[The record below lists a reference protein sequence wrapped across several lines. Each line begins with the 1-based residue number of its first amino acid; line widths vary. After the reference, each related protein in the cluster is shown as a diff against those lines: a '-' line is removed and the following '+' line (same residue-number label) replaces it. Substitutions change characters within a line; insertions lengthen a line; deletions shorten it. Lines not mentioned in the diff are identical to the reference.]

1 MAEEKNIDPLVFMQQ
16 ELCDMWGINNQTK
29 YVFYYDESN
38 NCRKFWV
45 DDSKQQFNTDHTADF
60 VLAGLVRKE
69 EEKVEASLETF
80 RKPLKLQ
87 ANVEE
92 IKFKN
97 LYAKGDFLQ
106 CVKERRL
113 FETLSWIDKSPF
125 YIHYT
130 NVNNLFYTLVEIFDS
145 IVKPDE
151 ISEFGYDY
159 FKMKSVF
166 YYMFKGKADAL
177 QILMFK
183 YKYPNIQREDVEA
196 FCNDLLFLL
205 GSRREMKEEEKFLA
219 GMLARAAQSDELVF
233 LHDND
238 DYVMQENY
246 AEFYADP
253 IRKYQKSRHIF
264 DEETT
269 VQDIVKKQI
278 AMGENMADN
287 FNFVKSET
295 DIFVQLSDVVAG
307 ILGKLFKYINSTSVN
322 QRRRDVEGLSKLQ
335 VENILLIDKLRMEAD
350 RENPGFLCSIGPWDG
365 IGILNRFFEMVNCLQ
380 SIFNKFGIDRISKLM
395 ITHLHYDHI
404 NGIEHLIKRGWIDA
418 NTEVWMNTQYPWK
431 QPTYNRILLQLS
443 ALGVKF
449 IDPIIGNS
457 TNNIHILYP
466 DVSFN
471 KKNKAPKNNINNTS
485 VLYQIC
491 FGENSMLFTGD
502 IETEGWENVSTC
514 MPNLCKST
522 YYCISHHGSITGH
535 IRSNCMPANCCI
547 TTLADCAD
555 STRLQVLM
563 GRDGAYKGVYS
574 RKVLGDFKNIEKT
587 EEAQK
592 YLSLDW
598 KTGKVRSV

>member
-1 MAEEKNIDPLVFMQQ
+1 LVTKNAVFMRSVAFRKRLNNSNMGGIRSMAEEKNIDLLVSMQQ
-16 ELCDMWGINNQTK
+16 EICDMWGINNQTK

-45 DDSKQQFNTDHTADF
+45 DDSKQQFNTDYTADF

-183 YKYPNIQREDVEA
+183 YKYPNIQWEDVEA

-205 GSRREMKEEEKFLA
+205 GSRREMEEEEKFLA
-219 GMLARAAQSDELVF
+219 GMLARAVETDELVF

-246 AEFYADP
+246 AEFYTDP

-287 FNFVKSET
+287 FKYVKSET
-295 DIFVQLSDVVAG
+295 DIFVQLLDVVAG

-365 IGILNRFFEMVNCLQ
+365 IGILNRFFEMV
-380 SIFNKFGIDRISKLM
+380 K
-395 ITHLHYDHI
+395 
-404 NGIEHLIKRGWIDA
+404 
-418 NTEVWMNTQYPWK
+418 
-431 QPTYNRILLQLS
+431 
-443 ALGVKF
+443 
-449 IDPIIGNS
+449 
-457 TNNIHILYP
+457 
-466 DVSFN
+466 
-471 KKNKAPKNNINNTS
+471 
-485 VLYQIC
+485 
-491 FGENSMLFTGD
+491 
-502 IETEGWENVSTC
+502 
-514 MPNLCKST
+514 
-522 YYCISHHGSITGH
+522 
-535 IRSNCMPANCCI
+535 
-547 TTLADCAD
+547 
-555 STRLQVLM
+555 
-563 GRDGAYKGVYS
+563 S
-574 RKVLGDFKNIEKT
+574 RKEK
-587 EEAQK
+587 
-592 YLSLDW
+592 
-598 KTGKVRSV
+598 

>member
-16 ELCDMWGINNQTK
+16 ELCAMWGINNQTK

-219 GMLARAAQSDELVF
+219 GMLARAAESDELVF

-287 FNFVKSET
+287 FKFVKSET
-295 DIFVQLSDVVAG
+295 NIFVQLSDVVAG

-322 QRRRDVEGLSKLQ
+322 QRRRDVEGLTKLQ
-335 VENILLIDKLRMEAD
+335 VEKILLIDKLRMEAD

-365 IGILNRFFEMVNCLQ
+365 IVILNRFFEMV
-380 SIFNKFGIDRISKLM
+380 K
-395 ITHLHYDHI
+395 
-404 NGIEHLIKRGWIDA
+404 
-418 NTEVWMNTQYPWK
+418 
-431 QPTYNRILLQLS
+431 
-443 ALGVKF
+443 
-449 IDPIIGNS
+449 
-457 TNNIHILYP
+457 
-466 DVSFN
+466 
-471 KKNKAPKNNINNTS
+471 
-485 VLYQIC
+485 
-491 FGENSMLFTGD
+491 
-502 IETEGWENVSTC
+502 
-514 MPNLCKST
+514 
-522 YYCISHHGSITGH
+522 
-535 IRSNCMPANCCI
+535 
-547 TTLADCAD
+547 
-555 STRLQVLM
+555 
-563 GRDGAYKGVYS
+563 S
-574 RKVLGDFKNIEKT
+574 RKKK
-587 EEAQK
+587 
-592 YLSLDW
+592 
-598 KTGKVRSV
+598 

>member
-1 MAEEKNIDPLVFMQQ
+1 MDGEKNIDPLVSMQQ

-60 VLAGLVRKE
+60 VLAGVVRKE

-92 IKFKN
+92 IKYKN

-219 GMLARAAQSDELVF
+219 GMLARAAESDELVF

-287 FNFVKSET
+287 FKFVKSET

-335 VENILLIDKLRMEAD
+335 VENIILIDKLRMEAD

-365 IGILNRFFEMVNCLQ
+365 GGILNRFFEMV
-380 SIFNKFGIDRISKLM
+380 K
-395 ITHLHYDHI
+395 
-404 NGIEHLIKRGWIDA
+404 
-418 NTEVWMNTQYPWK
+418 
-431 QPTYNRILLQLS
+431 NRKI
-443 ALGVKF
+443 V
-449 IDPIIGNS
+449 
-457 TNNIHILYP
+457 
-466 DVSFN
+466 
-471 KKNKAPKNNINNTS
+471 
-485 VLYQIC
+485 
-491 FGENSMLFTGD
+491 
-502 IETEGWENVSTC
+502 
-514 MPNLCKST
+514 
-522 YYCISHHGSITGH
+522 
-535 IRSNCMPANCCI
+535 
-547 TTLADCAD
+547 
-555 STRLQVLM
+555 
-563 GRDGAYKGVYS
+563 
-574 RKVLGDFKNIEKT
+574 
-587 EEAQK
+587 
-592 YLSLDW
+592 
-598 KTGKVRSV
+598 

>member
-1 MAEEKNIDPLVFMQQ
+1 MDGEKNIDPLVSMQQ

-29 YVFYYDESN
+29 HVFYYDESN

-60 VLAGLVRKE
+60 VLAGVVRKE

-92 IKFKN
+92 IKYKN

-219 GMLARAAQSDELVF
+219 GMLAKAAESDELVF

-287 FNFVKSET
+287 FKFVKSET

-365 IGILNRFFEMVNCLQ
+365 IRILNRFFEMV
-380 SIFNKFGIDRISKLM
+380 K
-395 ITHLHYDHI
+395 
-404 NGIEHLIKRGWIDA
+404 
-418 NTEVWMNTQYPWK
+418 
-431 QPTYNRILLQLS
+431 
-443 ALGVKF
+443 
-449 IDPIIGNS
+449 
-457 TNNIHILYP
+457 
-466 DVSFN
+466 
-471 KKNKAPKNNINNTS
+471 
-485 VLYQIC
+485 
-491 FGENSMLFTGD
+491 
-502 IETEGWENVSTC
+502 
-514 MPNLCKST
+514 
-522 YYCISHHGSITGH
+522 
-535 IRSNCMPANCCI
+535 
-547 TTLADCAD
+547 
-555 STRLQVLM
+555 
-563 GRDGAYKGVYS
+563 S
-574 RKVLGDFKNIEKT
+574 RKEK
-587 EEAQK
+587 
-592 YLSLDW
+592 
-598 KTGKVRSV
+598 

>member
-1 MAEEKNIDPLVFMQQ
+1 MGGIRSMAEEKNIDPLVFMQQ

-238 DYVMQENY
+238 DYVIQENY

-365 IGILNRFFEMVNCLQ
+365 IGILNRFFEMV
-380 SIFNKFGIDRISKLM
+380 K
-395 ITHLHYDHI
+395 
-404 NGIEHLIKRGWIDA
+404 
-418 NTEVWMNTQYPWK
+418 
-431 QPTYNRILLQLS
+431 
-443 ALGVKF
+443 
-449 IDPIIGNS
+449 
-457 TNNIHILYP
+457 
-466 DVSFN
+466 
-471 KKNKAPKNNINNTS
+471 
-485 VLYQIC
+485 
-491 FGENSMLFTGD
+491 
-502 IETEGWENVSTC
+502 
-514 MPNLCKST
+514 
-522 YYCISHHGSITGH
+522 
-535 IRSNCMPANCCI
+535 
-547 TTLADCAD
+547 
-555 STRLQVLM
+555 
-563 GRDGAYKGVYS
+563 S
-574 RKVLGDFKNIEKT
+574 RKEK
-587 EEAQK
+587 
-592 YLSLDW
+592 
-598 KTGKVRSV
+598 

>member
-1 MAEEKNIDPLVFMQQ
+1 MEGEKNIDPLVTMQQ
-16 ELCDMWGINNQTK
+16 ELCDMWGINSQTK

-219 GMLARAAQSDELVF
+219 GMLARVAESDELVF

-287 FNFVKSET
+287 FKFVKSET

-335 VENILLIDKLRMEAD
+335 VENILLIDKLRMEAG

-365 IGILNRFFEMVNCLQ
+365 IGILNRFFEMV
-380 SIFNKFGIDRISKLM
+380 K
-395 ITHLHYDHI
+395 
-404 NGIEHLIKRGWIDA
+404 
-418 NTEVWMNTQYPWK
+418 
-431 QPTYNRILLQLS
+431 
-443 ALGVKF
+443 
-449 IDPIIGNS
+449 
-457 TNNIHILYP
+457 
-466 DVSFN
+466 
-471 KKNKAPKNNINNTS
+471 
-485 VLYQIC
+485 
-491 FGENSMLFTGD
+491 
-502 IETEGWENVSTC
+502 
-514 MPNLCKST
+514 
-522 YYCISHHGSITGH
+522 
-535 IRSNCMPANCCI
+535 
-547 TTLADCAD
+547 
-555 STRLQVLM
+555 
-563 GRDGAYKGVYS
+563 S
-574 RKVLGDFKNIEKT
+574 RKEK
-587 EEAQK
+587 
-592 YLSLDW
+592 
-598 KTGKVRSV
+598 

>member
-1 MAEEKNIDPLVFMQQ
+1 MGGIRSMAEEKNIDPLVFMQQ

-350 RENPGFLCSIGPWDG
+350 RENPGFLCSIGPWDW
-365 IGILNRFFEMVNCLQ
+365 IGILNRFFEMV
-380 SIFNKFGIDRISKLM
+380 K
-395 ITHLHYDHI
+395 
-404 NGIEHLIKRGWIDA
+404 
-418 NTEVWMNTQYPWK
+418 
-431 QPTYNRILLQLS
+431 
-443 ALGVKF
+443 
-449 IDPIIGNS
+449 
-457 TNNIHILYP
+457 
-466 DVSFN
+466 
-471 KKNKAPKNNINNTS
+471 
-485 VLYQIC
+485 
-491 FGENSMLFTGD
+491 
-502 IETEGWENVSTC
+502 
-514 MPNLCKST
+514 
-522 YYCISHHGSITGH
+522 
-535 IRSNCMPANCCI
+535 
-547 TTLADCAD
+547 
-555 STRLQVLM
+555 
-563 GRDGAYKGVYS
+563 S
-574 RKVLGDFKNIEKT
+574 RKEK
-587 EEAQK
+587 
-592 YLSLDW
+592 
-598 KTGKVRSV
+598 

>member
-1 MAEEKNIDPLVFMQQ
+1 MGGIRSMAEEKNIDPLVFMQQ

-335 VENILLIDKLRMEAD
+335 VENILLIDRK
-350 RENPGFLCSIGPWDG
+350 
-365 IGILNRFFEMVNCLQ
+365 
-380 SIFNKFGIDRISKLM
+380 
-395 ITHLHYDHI
+395 
-404 NGIEHLIKRGWIDA
+404 
-418 NTEVWMNTQYPWK
+418 
-431 QPTYNRILLQLS
+431 
-443 ALGVKF
+443 
-449 IDPIIGNS
+449 
-457 TNNIHILYP
+457 
-466 DVSFN
+466 
-471 KKNKAPKNNINNTS
+471 S
-485 VLYQIC
+485 V
-491 FGENSMLFTGD
+491 
-502 IETEGWENVSTC
+502 V
-514 MPNLCKST
+514 
-522 YYCISHHGSITGH
+522 
-535 IRSNCMPANCCI
+535 
-547 TTLADCAD
+547 
-555 STRLQVLM
+555 
-563 GRDGAYKGVYS
+563 
-574 RKVLGDFKNIEKT
+574 
-587 EEAQK
+587 
-592 YLSLDW
+592 
-598 KTGKVRSV
+598 

>member
-1 MAEEKNIDPLVFMQQ
+1 MAEEKNIDPLVSMQQ

-45 DDSKQQFNTDHTADF
+45 DDSKQQFNTVHTADF

-69 EEKVEASLETF
+69 EKKVEASLETF

-219 GMLARAAQSDELVF
+219 GMLARAAESDELVF

-253 IRKYQKSRHIF
+253 IRKYQKSRHIY

-287 FNFVKSET
+287 FKFVKSET

-365 IGILNRFFEMVNCLQ
+365 IGILNRFFEMV
-380 SIFNKFGIDRISKLM
+380 K
-395 ITHLHYDHI
+395 
-404 NGIEHLIKRGWIDA
+404 
-418 NTEVWMNTQYPWK
+418 
-431 QPTYNRILLQLS
+431 
-443 ALGVKF
+443 
-449 IDPIIGNS
+449 
-457 TNNIHILYP
+457 
-466 DVSFN
+466 
-471 KKNKAPKNNINNTS
+471 
-485 VLYQIC
+485 
-491 FGENSMLFTGD
+491 
-502 IETEGWENVSTC
+502 
-514 MPNLCKST
+514 
-522 YYCISHHGSITGH
+522 
-535 IRSNCMPANCCI
+535 
-547 TTLADCAD
+547 
-555 STRLQVLM
+555 
-563 GRDGAYKGVYS
+563 S
-574 RKVLGDFKNIEKT
+574 RKEK
-587 EEAQK
+587 
-592 YLSLDW
+592 
-598 KTGKVRSV
+598 

>member
-1 MAEEKNIDPLVFMQQ
+1 MGGIRSMAEEKNIDPLVFMQQ

-253 IRKYQKSRHIF
+253 IRKYQKSRHIY

-365 IGILNRFFEMVNCLQ
+365 IGILNRFFEMV
-380 SIFNKFGIDRISKLM
+380 K
-395 ITHLHYDHI
+395 
-404 NGIEHLIKRGWIDA
+404 
-418 NTEVWMNTQYPWK
+418 
-431 QPTYNRILLQLS
+431 
-443 ALGVKF
+443 
-449 IDPIIGNS
+449 
-457 TNNIHILYP
+457 
-466 DVSFN
+466 
-471 KKNKAPKNNINNTS
+471 
-485 VLYQIC
+485 
-491 FGENSMLFTGD
+491 
-502 IETEGWENVSTC
+502 
-514 MPNLCKST
+514 
-522 YYCISHHGSITGH
+522 
-535 IRSNCMPANCCI
+535 
-547 TTLADCAD
+547 
-555 STRLQVLM
+555 
-563 GRDGAYKGVYS
+563 S
-574 RKVLGDFKNIEKT
+574 RKEK
-587 EEAQK
+587 
-592 YLSLDW
+592 
-598 KTGKVRSV
+598 

>member
-1 MAEEKNIDPLVFMQQ
+1 MAEEKNIDSLVSMQQ
-16 ELCDMWGINNQTK
+16 ELCDMWGINTQTK

-87 ANVEE
+87 ANVDE

-145 IVKPDE
+145 IVKPEE

-196 FCNDLLFLL
+196 FCNDLLSLL
-205 GSRREMKEEEKFLA
+205 GRRREMKEEEKFLS
-219 GMLARAAQSDELVF
+219 GMLARAAESNELVF

-264 DEETT
+264 DEEMT

-287 FNFVKSET
+287 FKFVKSET

-322 QRRRDVEGLSKLQ
+322 QRRKDVEGLSRLQ
-335 VENILLIDKLRMEAD
+335 VENILLIDKLRMGAD
-350 RENPGFLCSIGPWDG
+350 QENHGFLCSIGPWDG
-365 IGILNRFFEMVNCLQ
+365 IGILNRFFEMV
-380 SIFNKFGIDRISKLM
+380 KSK
-395 ITHLHYDHI
+395 
-404 NGIEHLIKRGWIDA
+404 K
-418 NTEVWMNTQYPWK
+418 
-431 QPTYNRILLQLS
+431 
-443 ALGVKF
+443 
-449 IDPIIGNS
+449 
-457 TNNIHILYP
+457 
-466 DVSFN
+466 
-471 KKNKAPKNNINNTS
+471 
-485 VLYQIC
+485 
-491 FGENSMLFTGD
+491 
-502 IETEGWENVSTC
+502 
-514 MPNLCKST
+514 
-522 YYCISHHGSITGH
+522 
-535 IRSNCMPANCCI
+535 
-547 TTLADCAD
+547 
-555 STRLQVLM
+555 
-563 GRDGAYKGVYS
+563 
-574 RKVLGDFKNIEKT
+574 EK
-587 EEAQK
+587 
-592 YLSLDW
+592 
-598 KTGKVRSV
+598 

>member
-1 MAEEKNIDPLVFMQQ
+1 MAEEKNIDPLVSMQQ

-69 EEKVEASLETF
+69 GEKVEASLETF

-166 YYMFKGKADAL
+166 YYMLKGKADAL

-219 GMLARAAQSDELVF
+219 GMLARAAENDELVF

-278 AMGENMADN
+278 AMGENTADN
-287 FNFVKSET
+287 FKFVKSET
-295 DIFVQLSDVVAG
+295 NIFVQLSDVVAG

-335 VENILLIDKLRMEAD
+335 IENILLIDKLRMEAD

-365 IGILNRFFEMVNCLQ
+365 IVILNRFFEMV
-380 SIFNKFGIDRISKLM
+380 K
-395 ITHLHYDHI
+395 
-404 NGIEHLIKRGWIDA
+404 
-418 NTEVWMNTQYPWK
+418 
-431 QPTYNRILLQLS
+431 
-443 ALGVKF
+443 
-449 IDPIIGNS
+449 
-457 TNNIHILYP
+457 
-466 DVSFN
+466 
-471 KKNKAPKNNINNTS
+471 
-485 VLYQIC
+485 
-491 FGENSMLFTGD
+491 
-502 IETEGWENVSTC
+502 
-514 MPNLCKST
+514 
-522 YYCISHHGSITGH
+522 
-535 IRSNCMPANCCI
+535 
-547 TTLADCAD
+547 
-555 STRLQVLM
+555 
-563 GRDGAYKGVYS
+563 S
-574 RKVLGDFKNIEKT
+574 RKKK
-587 EEAQK
+587 
-592 YLSLDW
+592 
-598 KTGKVRSV
+598 

>member
-1 MAEEKNIDPLVFMQQ
+1 MEGEKNIDPLVTMQQ

-92 IKFKN
+92 IKFKK

-106 CVKERRL
+106 CVNERRL

-145 IVKPDE
+145 IVEPDE

-183 YKYPNIQREDVEA
+183 YKYPNIRREDVEA

-219 GMLARAAQSDELVF
+219 GMLARAAESDELVF

-253 IRKYQKSRHIF
+253 IRKYQMSRHIF

-287 FNFVKSET
+287 FKFVKSET

-335 VENILLIDKLRMEAD
+335 VENILLIDKLRMEAG

-365 IGILNRFFEMVNCLQ
+365 IGILNRFFEMV
-380 SIFNKFGIDRISKLM
+380 K
-395 ITHLHYDHI
+395 
-404 NGIEHLIKRGWIDA
+404 
-418 NTEVWMNTQYPWK
+418 
-431 QPTYNRILLQLS
+431 
-443 ALGVKF
+443 
-449 IDPIIGNS
+449 
-457 TNNIHILYP
+457 
-466 DVSFN
+466 
-471 KKNKAPKNNINNTS
+471 
-485 VLYQIC
+485 
-491 FGENSMLFTGD
+491 
-502 IETEGWENVSTC
+502 
-514 MPNLCKST
+514 
-522 YYCISHHGSITGH
+522 
-535 IRSNCMPANCCI
+535 
-547 TTLADCAD
+547 
-555 STRLQVLM
+555 
-563 GRDGAYKGVYS
+563 S
-574 RKVLGDFKNIEKT
+574 RKEK
-587 EEAQK
+587 
-592 YLSLDW
+592 
-598 KTGKVRSV
+598 

>member
-1 MAEEKNIDPLVFMQQ
+1 MGGIRSMAEEKNIDPLVFMQQ

-145 IVKPDE
+145 IVKPEE

-365 IGILNRFFEMVNCLQ
+365 IGILNRFFEMV
-380 SIFNKFGIDRISKLM
+380 K
-395 ITHLHYDHI
+395 
-404 NGIEHLIKRGWIDA
+404 
-418 NTEVWMNTQYPWK
+418 
-431 QPTYNRILLQLS
+431 
-443 ALGVKF
+443 
-449 IDPIIGNS
+449 
-457 TNNIHILYP
+457 
-466 DVSFN
+466 
-471 KKNKAPKNNINNTS
+471 
-485 VLYQIC
+485 
-491 FGENSMLFTGD
+491 
-502 IETEGWENVSTC
+502 
-514 MPNLCKST
+514 
-522 YYCISHHGSITGH
+522 
-535 IRSNCMPANCCI
+535 
-547 TTLADCAD
+547 
-555 STRLQVLM
+555 
-563 GRDGAYKGVYS
+563 S
-574 RKVLGDFKNIEKT
+574 RKEK
-587 EEAQK
+587 
-592 YLSLDW
+592 
-598 KTGKVRSV
+598 

>member
-1 MAEEKNIDPLVFMQQ
+1 MAEEKNIDPLVSMQQ
-16 ELCDMWGINNQTK
+16 ELCAMWGINNQTK

-219 GMLARAAQSDELVF
+219 GMLARAAESDELVF

-287 FNFVKSET
+287 FKFVKSET
-295 DIFVQLSDVVAG
+295 NIFVQLSDVVAG

-322 QRRRDVEGLSKLQ
+322 QRRRDVEGLTKLQ

-365 IGILNRFFEMVNCLQ
+365 IVILNRFFEMV
-380 SIFNKFGIDRISKLM
+380 K
-395 ITHLHYDHI
+395 
-404 NGIEHLIKRGWIDA
+404 
-418 NTEVWMNTQYPWK
+418 
-431 QPTYNRILLQLS
+431 
-443 ALGVKF
+443 
-449 IDPIIGNS
+449 
-457 TNNIHILYP
+457 
-466 DVSFN
+466 
-471 KKNKAPKNNINNTS
+471 
-485 VLYQIC
+485 
-491 FGENSMLFTGD
+491 
-502 IETEGWENVSTC
+502 
-514 MPNLCKST
+514 
-522 YYCISHHGSITGH
+522 
-535 IRSNCMPANCCI
+535 
-547 TTLADCAD
+547 
-555 STRLQVLM
+555 
-563 GRDGAYKGVYS
+563 S
-574 RKVLGDFKNIEKT
+574 RKKK
-587 EEAQK
+587 
-592 YLSLDW
+592 
-598 KTGKVRSV
+598 

>member
-1 MAEEKNIDPLVFMQQ
+1 MGGIRSMAEEKNIDPLVFMQQ

-183 YKYPNIQREDVEA
+183 FKYPDIQREDVEA

-287 FNFVKSET
+287 FKFVKSET

-365 IGILNRFFEMVNCLQ
+365 IGILNRFFEMV
-380 SIFNKFGIDRISKLM
+380 K
-395 ITHLHYDHI
+395 
-404 NGIEHLIKRGWIDA
+404 
-418 NTEVWMNTQYPWK
+418 
-431 QPTYNRILLQLS
+431 
-443 ALGVKF
+443 
-449 IDPIIGNS
+449 
-457 TNNIHILYP
+457 
-466 DVSFN
+466 
-471 KKNKAPKNNINNTS
+471 
-485 VLYQIC
+485 
-491 FGENSMLFTGD
+491 
-502 IETEGWENVSTC
+502 
-514 MPNLCKST
+514 
-522 YYCISHHGSITGH
+522 
-535 IRSNCMPANCCI
+535 
-547 TTLADCAD
+547 
-555 STRLQVLM
+555 
-563 GRDGAYKGVYS
+563 S
-574 RKVLGDFKNIEKT
+574 RKEK
-587 EEAQK
+587 
-592 YLSLDW
+592 
-598 KTGKVRSV
+598 

>member
-1 MAEEKNIDPLVFMQQ
+1 MGGIRSMAEEKNIDPLVFMQQ

-365 IGILNRFFEMVNCLQ
+365 IGILNRFFEMV
-380 SIFNKFGIDRISKLM
+380 K
-395 ITHLHYDHI
+395 
-404 NGIEHLIKRGWIDA
+404 
-418 NTEVWMNTQYPWK
+418 
-431 QPTYNRILLQLS
+431 
-443 ALGVKF
+443 
-449 IDPIIGNS
+449 
-457 TNNIHILYP
+457 
-466 DVSFN
+466 
-471 KKNKAPKNNINNTS
+471 
-485 VLYQIC
+485 
-491 FGENSMLFTGD
+491 
-502 IETEGWENVSTC
+502 
-514 MPNLCKST
+514 
-522 YYCISHHGSITGH
+522 
-535 IRSNCMPANCCI
+535 
-547 TTLADCAD
+547 
-555 STRLQVLM
+555 
-563 GRDGAYKGVYS
+563 S
-574 RKVLGDFKNIEKT
+574 RKEK
-587 EEAQK
+587 
-592 YLSLDW
+592 
-598 KTGKVRSV
+598 

>member
-1 MAEEKNIDPLVFMQQ
+1 MEGEKNIDPLVTMQQ

-92 IKFKN
+92 IKFKK

-106 CVKERRL
+106 CVNERRL

-183 YKYPNIQREDVEA
+183 YKYPNIRREDVEA

-219 GMLARAAQSDELVF
+219 GMLARAAESDELVF

-253 IRKYQKSRHIF
+253 IRKYQMSRHIF

-287 FNFVKSET
+287 FKVVQSET

-365 IGILNRFFEMVNCLQ
+365 IGILNRFFEMV
-380 SIFNKFGIDRISKLM
+380 K
-395 ITHLHYDHI
+395 
-404 NGIEHLIKRGWIDA
+404 
-418 NTEVWMNTQYPWK
+418 
-431 QPTYNRILLQLS
+431 
-443 ALGVKF
+443 
-449 IDPIIGNS
+449 
-457 TNNIHILYP
+457 
-466 DVSFN
+466 
-471 KKNKAPKNNINNTS
+471 
-485 VLYQIC
+485 
-491 FGENSMLFTGD
+491 
-502 IETEGWENVSTC
+502 
-514 MPNLCKST
+514 
-522 YYCISHHGSITGH
+522 
-535 IRSNCMPANCCI
+535 
-547 TTLADCAD
+547 
-555 STRLQVLM
+555 
-563 GRDGAYKGVYS
+563 S
-574 RKVLGDFKNIEKT
+574 RKEK
-587 EEAQK
+587 
-592 YLSLDW
+592 
-598 KTGKVRSV
+598 